1 MSERRGR
8 PPPRSTRMR
17 GEAGI
22 ASTEV
27 AIVMP
32 AVLIL
37 IMLIF
42 QVGLFWHAKQA
53 ADVAAEEAVESAQL
67 AAASEADG
75 LAGANSILGQAGNLQ
90 NVVVT
95 VDRDIGAGLVTVTV
109 SGEAPAIVPFGNW
122 RVEAQAQGSIER
134 FIPAGER

>member
-1 MSERRGR
+1 
-8 PPPRSTRMR
+8 
-17 GEAGI
+17 
-22 ASTEV
+22 
-27 AIVMP
+27 MP

-109 SGEAPAIVPFGNW
+109 SGEAPAIVPFGSW

>member
-1 MSERRGR
+1 
-8 PPPRSTRMR
+8 MR

-32 AVLIL
+32 AVLVL

-42 QVGLFWHAKQA
+42 QVGLFWHVKQA

-95 VDRDIGAGLVTVTV
+95 VDRDIGTGLVTVTV

>member
-1 MSERRGR
+1 
-8 PPPRSTRMR
+8 
-17 GEAGI
+17 
-22 ASTEV
+22 
-27 AIVMP
+27 MP
-32 AVLIL
+32 AVLVL

-67 AAASEADG
+67 VAASEADG
-75 LAGANSILGQAGNLQ
+75 LAGANSILGQAGNLR

-95 VDRDIGAGLVTVTV
+95 VDRDIGTGLVTVTV

>member
-1 MSERRGR
+1 
-8 PPPRSTRMR
+8 MR

-32 AVLIL
+32 SVLVL

-67 AAASEADG
+67 AAASESDG
-75 LAGANSILGQAGNLQ
+75 LAGANSILGQAGNLE
-90 NVVVT
+90 NVV
-95 VDRDIGAGLVTVTV
+95 VTVTV

>member
-1 MSERRGR
+1 
-8 PPPRSTRMR
+8 MR

-32 AVLIL
+32 AVLVL

-90 NVVVT
+90 NVVVI
-95 VDRDIGAGLVTVTV
+95 VDRDIGTGLVTVTV

>member
-1 MSERRGR
+1 
-8 PPPRSTRMR
+8 
-17 GEAGI
+17 
-22 ASTEV
+22 
-27 AIVMP
+27 MP
-32 AVLIL
+32 AVLML

-67 AAASEADG
+67 AVASEADG
-75 LAGANSILGQAGNLQ
+75 LSGANAILGQAGNLR

-95 VDRDIGAGLVTVTV
+95 VDRNVGTGLVTVTIT
-109 SGEAPAIVPFGNW
+109 GEAPAVVPFGNW

-134 FIPAGER
+134 FIPADER

>member
-1 MSERRGR
+1 
-8 PPPRSTRMR
+8 MR

-32 AVLIL
+32 AVLVL

-95 VDRDIGAGLVTVTV
+95 VDRDIGTGLVTVTV

>member
-1 MSERRGR
+1 
-8 PPPRSTRMR
+8 MR

-32 AVLIL
+32 AVLVL

-67 AAASEADG
+67 VAASEADG
-75 LAGANSILGQAGNLQ
+75 LAGANSILGQAGNLR

-95 VDRDIGAGLVTVTV
+95 VDRDIGTGLVTVTV

>member
-1 MSERRGR
+1 
-8 PPPRSTRMR
+8 MR

-32 AVLIL
+32 AVLML

-75 LAGANSILGQAGNLQ
+75 LSGANAILGQAGNLR

-95 VDRDIGAGLVTVTV
+95 VDRNVGTGLVTVTV
-109 SGEAPAIVPFGNW
+109 TGEAPAVVPFGNW